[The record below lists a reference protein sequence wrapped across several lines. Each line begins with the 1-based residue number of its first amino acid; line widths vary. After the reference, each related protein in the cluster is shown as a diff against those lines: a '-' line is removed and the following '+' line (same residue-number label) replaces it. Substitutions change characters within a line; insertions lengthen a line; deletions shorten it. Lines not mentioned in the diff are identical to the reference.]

1 MRLDENILRIKEV
14 MGLITEE
21 DVNPQG
27 VEINLENLF
36 GSGKYILNQQAIASI
51 NGAILKLRDFAKKTP
66 TTPVV
71 VSVESSESKVPNY
84 DREKFPIISTGKTTD
99 NFADYKKLGVGALS
113 GLRAKSIE
121 DYLNKTLRVPN
132 AKIVVVNKGAQG
144 PNWDGK
150 NANDPKYTANQY
162 VKLLA
167 KLETPVATQPTT
179 DYTKVTKEMIL
190 TGSYYCNGKNSK
202 GVVASANVYEPQ
214 CKLLPQNFKD
224 GKHMSVY
231 ETKWNE
237 NVVKDAYVRPLLRWS
252 FTWGSNNKIVKITR
266 IKGLKNG
273 ENTTTK
279 DISGNDPEM
288 IYYLNINGT
297 DVYSTYIKPNLG

>member
-14 MGLITEE
+14 MGLITEQE
-21 DVNPQG
+21 QPKVF
-27 VEINLENLF
+27 EINLGNLF
-36 GSGKYILNQQAIASI
+36 DSGKYILNQQVIASI
-51 NGAILKLRDFAKKTP
+51 NSAILKLREFAKKTP

-84 DREKFPIISTGKTTD
+84 DREKFPSTGDRNVDFTD
-99 NFADYKKLGVGALS
+99 DKKLGVGALS
-113 GLRAKSIE
+113 ALRAKSIE

-144 PNWDGK
+144 PSWK
-150 NANDPKYTANQY
+150 TPFNANDPAYTANQY

-202 GVVASANVYEPQ
+202 GVVASVNVYEPQ

-266 IKGLKNG
+266 IEGLKNG

>member
-14 MGLITEE
+14 MGLITEQE
-21 DVNPQG
+21 QPKVF
-27 VEINLENLF
+27 EINLGNLF
-36 GSGKYILNQQAIASI
+36 DSGKYILNQQVIASI
-51 NGAILKLRDFAKKTP
+51 NGAILKLREFAKKTP

-84 DREKFPIISTGKTTD
+84 DREKFPSTGDRNVDFTD
-99 NFADYKKLGVGALS
+99 DKKLGVGALS
-113 GLRAKSIE
+113 ALRAKSIE

-144 PNWDGK
+144 PIWK
-150 NANDPKYTANQY
+150 TPFNANDPAYTANQY

-252 FTWGSNNKIVKITR
+252 FTWGSNNKIVNITR
-266 IKGLKNG
+266 IEGLKNG

>member
-1 MRLDENILRIKEV
+1 MRLNENILRIKEV
-14 MGLITEE
+14 MGLITEQE
-21 DVNPQG
+21 QPKVF
-27 VEINLENLF
+27 EINLGNLF
-36 GSGKYILNQQAIASI
+36 DSGKYILNQQVIASI
-51 NGAILKLRDFAKKTP
+51 NGVILKLREFAKKTP

-84 DREKFPIISTGKTTD
+84 DREKFPSTGDRNVDFTD
-99 NFADYKKLGVGALS
+99 DKKLGVGALS
-113 GLRAKSIE
+113 ALRAKSIE

-144 PNWDGK
+144 PSWK
-150 NANDPKYTANQY
+150 TPFNANDPAYTANQY

-266 IKGLKNG
+266 IEGLKNG

>member
-1 MRLDENILRIKEV
+1 MRLNEDILRIKEV

-21 DVNPQG
+21 EQPKVF
-27 VEINLENLF
+27 EINLGNLF
-36 GSGKYILNQQAIASI
+36 DSGKYILNQKVIASI
-51 NGAILKLRDFAKKTP
+51 NGAIIKLRDFAKKTP

-84 DREKFPIISTGKTTD
+84 DREKFPSTGDRNVDFTD
-99 NFADYKKLGVGALS
+99 DKKLGVGALS
-113 GLRAKSIE
+113 ALRAKSIE

-144 PNWDGK
+144 PSWK
-150 NANDPKYTANQY
+150 TPFNANDHAYSANQY

-167 KLETPVATQPTT
+167 KLEIPVATQPTT

-202 GVVASANVYEPQ
+202 GVAASTNVYEPQ

-224 GKHMSVY
+224 DKHMSVY

-252 FTWGSNNKIVKITR
+252 FTWGSNNKIIKIIR
-266 IKGLKNG
+266 IEGLKNG

-279 DISGNDPEM
+279 DVSGNDPEM
-288 IYYLNINGT
+288 IYYLNINGS
-297 DVYSTYIKPNLG
+297 DVYGTYIKPNLG

>member
-14 MGLITEE
+14 MGLITEQE
-21 DVNPQG
+21 QPKVF
-27 VEINLENLF
+27 EINLGNLF
-36 GSGKYILNQQAIASI
+36 DSGKYILNQQVIASI
-51 NGAILKLRDFAKKTP
+51 NSAILKLREFAKKTP

-84 DREKFPIISTGKTTD
+84 DREKFPSTGDRNVDFTD
-99 NFADYKKLGVGALS
+99 DKKLGVGALS
-113 GLRAKSIE
+113 ALRAKSIE

-144 PNWDGK
+144 PSWK
-150 NANDPKYTANQY
+150 TPFNANDPAYTANQY

-266 IKGLKNG
+266 IEGLKNG